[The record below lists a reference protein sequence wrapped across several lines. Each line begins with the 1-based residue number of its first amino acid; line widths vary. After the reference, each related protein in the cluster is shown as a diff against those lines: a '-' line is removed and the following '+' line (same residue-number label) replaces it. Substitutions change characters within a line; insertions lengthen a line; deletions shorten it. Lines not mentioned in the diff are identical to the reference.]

1 MVFQLQDGDA
11 AAPTT
16 SADTAPE
23 RPQPLRP
30 DALRRVL
37 DQVEAKT
44 PFQQM
49 FLLVGALDKIAAGAG
64 ESWSSFARDMAAHLL
79 QAPPLA
85 LAGGADPG
93 PAHAE
98 ARAMIERIAKGEPID
113 PAGARD
119 RVFAAIVEAH
129 RTSRDRAEAITV
141 REAADRRRVL
151 DLMQDRLPIAV
162 VAAIAVTAQTL
173 KGLLA
178 TDGAP
183 ADRVAALDAGLD
195 AGLQALS
202 AKGIQPS
209 DALQALI
216 AAARNTKTAEAAS
229 GLGGAGIGAGRGGGL
244 DR

>member
-1 MVFQLQDGDA
+1 
-11 AAPTT
+11 
-16 SADTAPE
+16 
-23 RPQPLRP
+23 
-30 DALRRVL
+30 
-37 DQVEAKT
+37 
-44 PFQQM
+44 
-49 FLLVGALDKIAAGAG
+49 
-64 ESWSSFARDMAAHLL
+64 
-79 QAPPLA
+79 
-85 LAGGADPG
+85 
-93 PAHAE
+93 
-98 ARAMIERIAKGEPID
+98 MIERIAKGEPID

-119 RVFAAIVEAH
+119 RMFAAIVEAH

-141 REAADRRRVL
+141 REAADRRRFL
-151 DLMQDRLPIAV
+151 ALMQDRLPIAV

-216 AAARNTKTAEAAS
+216 AAARKAKTAEAAA